1 MEALVGADVGVG
13 ILLVDMGEDFTEVA
27 LVLLLLDAM
36 AVEAADV
43 FGNDVATDNLGLFA
57 MVVDVDAD
65 AAVPATVVDI
75 PFIFILAFAL
85 AFAGEDDF
93 LTTSKDESF
102 AISREVAE
110 LTEDAVATNG
120 WDEDE
125 AEVVMVVDGSNGSS
139 ICTSNPTKPIF
150 P

>member
-57 MVVDVDAD
+57 MVVPADAD
-65 AAVPATVVDI
+65 AVVPATVVDI

-120 WDEDE
+120 
-125 AEVVMVVDGSNGSS
+125 
-139 ICTSNPTKPIF
+139 
-150 P
+150 